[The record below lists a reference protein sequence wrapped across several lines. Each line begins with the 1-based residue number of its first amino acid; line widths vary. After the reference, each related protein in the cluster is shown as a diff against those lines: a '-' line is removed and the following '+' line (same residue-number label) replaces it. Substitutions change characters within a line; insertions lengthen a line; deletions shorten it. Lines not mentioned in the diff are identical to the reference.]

1 MTETN
6 TPAHSPPP
14 PDDPTPESVGFSE
27 FTGTLSYGVFLC
39 ILGASA
45 IYFAKDF
52 RAIALSQSDPGPRAI
67 PVACGVIMII
77 GGLWQFAV
85 AWRKR
90 QQSQTDRDQL
100 PVPSELSVD
109 ETKQRRRGNLRAL
122 VTLGL
127 LIGYVI
133 LLPTFGFIVATI
145 VFGILVL
152 KNFGSPWSE
161 AVIATAS
168 ISAVVYVLFV
178 NLFQVML
185 PQAIQ
190 QLQFF

>member
-6 TPAHSPPP
+6 RPQDSPPS
-14 PDDPTPESVGFSE
+14 PDDPSPEAVGLSE
-27 FTGTLSYGVFLC
+27 VTGTLSYGVFLC
-39 ILGASA
+39 IVGALA
-45 IYFAKDF
+45 IFFAKDF
-52 RAIALSQSDPGPRAI
+52 RAVGLSQSDPGPRAI
-67 PVACGVIMII
+67 PVACGIIMIV
-77 GGLWQFAV
+77 GGLWQV
-85 AWRKR
+85 AAAWIKR
-90 QQSQTDRDQL
+90 RQSQPDLKQL
-100 PVPSELSVD
+100 PASSID
-109 ETKQRRRGNLRAL
+109 ESKQHRRGNLRAL

-127 LIGYVI
+127 LIGYVV
-133 LLPTFGFIVATI
+133 LLPIFGFAVSTV

-161 AVIATAS
+161 AFIATAS

-190 QLQFF
+190 QFQFF

>member
-1 MTETN
+1 
-6 TPAHSPPP
+6 
-14 PDDPTPESVGFSE
+14 
-27 FTGTLSYGVFLC
+27 
-39 ILGASA
+39 
-45 IYFAKDF
+45 
-52 RAIALSQSDPGPRAI
+52 
-67 PVACGVIMII
+67 MIG
-77 GGLWQFAV
+77 GGLWQFV
-85 AWRKR
+85 AAWMKRKKGR
-90 QQSQTDRDQL
+90 IDLEQHPETLS
-100 PVPSELSVD
+100 LSV
-109 ETKQRRRGNLRAL
+109 EGTKQRRRGNLRAL

-133 LLPTFGFIVATI
+133 LLPTFGFLVSTV

-190 QLQFF
+190 QFQFF